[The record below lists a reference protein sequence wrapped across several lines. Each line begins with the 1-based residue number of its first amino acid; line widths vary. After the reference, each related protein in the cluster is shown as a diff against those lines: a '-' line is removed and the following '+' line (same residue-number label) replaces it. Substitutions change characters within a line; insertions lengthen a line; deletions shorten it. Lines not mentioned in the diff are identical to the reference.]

1 MYLERLGLNQ
11 YQRKKKWTWNLEFI
25 KQNEKKS
32 LWFLDSSVTFIK
44 RLARKFLII
53 CQCQKRNK
61 KSYLEK
67 LVKSTLTTFNVHQ
80 NQTNFA
86 TFFVFCNSS
95 KNSSIQRWQRLNGPI
110 SRVFFHLLQF
120 REFSEFFNFWRIQ
133 IFSCRLDAQP
143 KEECSA
149 CLELSPFRASATDHL
164 SWPIGC
170 LTSQLSLRSAQF
182 SAMIIQF
189 LPGFPTFRSIMK
201 LASWRK
207 DVKRRIFRKSSGFF
221 KSQDGL
227 PWNLIGWLYW
237 LLENHFWPA
246 HQFIFSW
253 FWPHEEKKF
262 LKVEWFF
269 ESQVGLP
276 WSLLIGWHLE
286 F

>member
-149 CLELSPFRASATDHL
+149 CLELSSVRYWSFELANWL
-164 SWPIGC
+164 SN
-170 LTSQLSLRSAQF
+170 F
-182 SAMIIQF
+182 SAESSVSSVLSDDNPIF
-189 LPGFPTFRSIMK
+189 AWLPDFSLNHEIGLLK
-201 LASWRK
+201 KGRK
-207 DVKRRIFRKSSGFF
+207 
-221 KSQDGL
+221 
-227 PWNLIGWLYW
+227 
-237 LLENHFWPA
+237 
-246 HQFIFSW
+246 
-253 FWPHEEKKF
+253 KKNF
-262 LKVEWFF
+262 QKV
-269 ESQVGLP
+269 
-276 WSLLIGWHLE
+276 
-286 F
+286 